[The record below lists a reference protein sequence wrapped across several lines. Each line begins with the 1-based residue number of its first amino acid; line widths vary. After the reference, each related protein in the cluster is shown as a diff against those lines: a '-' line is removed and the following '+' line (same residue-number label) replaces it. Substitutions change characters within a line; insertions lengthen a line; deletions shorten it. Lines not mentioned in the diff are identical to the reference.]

1 VAGETFGNMDAVDR
15 EDQEAPATTKETA
28 GLLDGSGDASS
39 RRSVEA
45 IEIDSFFDDDDDTRT
60 HAVPS
65 LADRIQ
71 ERLLLKPRLTLAT
84 VFFGI
89 VSVYFISGGAFS
101 KSKGTRRS
109 WIKVH
114 RGSHE
119 GSPSYPVFP
128 ARQLLGIGN
137 NSTSSPYN
145 TDDFENGQN
154 GTVRYWRGVQAAIEK
169 SQSTPTSNV
178 WNLSTWGPCYPRANT
193 RQTRGTRGSHELS
206 NWTSIVRT
214 TSLEK
219 IAYPVHRKTLEGL
232 CRPGY
237 LLIGQG
243 EGKVPACHRAKM
255 HKDLTR
261 LHPLFT
267 KKGKCGTSSFY
278 HYIAG
283 HPRVLEAKK
292 KQIVC

>member
-1 VAGETFGNMDAVDR
+1 MDAVDR

-39 RRSVEA
+39 RRSVET

-60 HAVPS
+60 LAVPS

-89 VSVYFISGGAFS
+89 LSMYFISGGAFS

-154 GTVRYWRGVQAAIEK
+154 RTVRYWRSVQAAIEK

-193 RQTRGTRGSHELS
+193 RQNRGTRGSHKLS
-206 NWTSIVRT
+206 NWTSIVQT

-219 IAYPVHRKTLEGL
+219 IAYPVHRRKTLEGL

-243 EGKVPACHRAKM
+243 EGKLQLVIERKCTKTSPGFTLCSRKKESVARP
-255 HKDLTR
+255 LSTTISQVTR
-261 LHPLFT
+261 
-267 KKGKCGTSSFY
+267 GC
-278 HYIAG
+278 
-283 HPRVLEAKK
+283 
-292 KQIVC
+292 